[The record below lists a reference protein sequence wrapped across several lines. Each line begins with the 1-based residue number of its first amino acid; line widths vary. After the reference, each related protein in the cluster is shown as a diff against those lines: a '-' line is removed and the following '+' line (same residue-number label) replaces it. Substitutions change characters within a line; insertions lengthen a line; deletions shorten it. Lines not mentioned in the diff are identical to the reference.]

1 MSCRFRDGGGIL
13 LPQNCLQPTPS
24 PYKPLQADAIA
35 LPCQRSPP
43 CCRPLPTSSPGLPP
57 SPQGLGTSD
66 FPAFSTPSTHSRAVA
81 QGLLCPCAGTLPSS
95 PWPLFL
101 IASPSAFTIICL
113 ELMFPW
119 QPQPA
124 PGSAFSASLQL
135 KDRSLWPHFP
145 SISVPLPLRRTPVPK
160 THFDLGH

>member
-1 MSCRFRDGGGIL
+1 MSCRFRDGAGIL
-13 LPQNCLQPTPS
+13 FPQYCLQLTPS
-24 PYKPLQADAIA
+24 PYEPLQAAAIA

-43 CCRPLPTSSPGLPP
+43 YCRPLPGSYPGLPP

-66 FPAFSTPSTHSRAVA
+66 FPAFSTHSGAVS

-95 PWPLFL
+95 RWPLFL
-101 IASPSAFTIICL
+101 ITSPSAFTIICL
-113 ELMFPW
+113 ELVFPW
-119 QPQPA
+119 RPQPA

-135 KDRSLWPHFP
+135 KDQSLWPHFP
-145 SISVPLPLRRTPVPK
+145 SIFATLPLRRTPVPK